1 MSDTEQSETGKT
13 EALENEVKTE
23 APATGNATDTAEVE
37 RLRKEK
43 EQAEMRARQL
53 QNQLDAKAKEE
64 EEAKAKEL
72 EKNQEFK
79 TLAEQEK
86 AKREELEARIAEE
99 ERQKELKELSDKTLA
114 DYSNETREL
123 AKELGLNLSDTS
135 DEAVTEFKAKLDAAQ
150 ARVGGQ
156 KVTANNGNQP
166 TTTGEEPTGADLFV
180 ILNDPVKRDE
190 YYRKYKPL
198 TASMMSDPQK

>member
-13 EALENEVKTE
+13 EALENKVETT
-23 APATGNATDTAEVE
+23 APAQGNAVDQAELE

-53 QNQLDAKAKEE
+53 QNQLAEKEKAE

-72 EKNQEFK
+72 EEKQEYK
-79 TLAEQEK
+79 TLADQER
-86 AKREELEARIAEE
+86 AKREELEAKIAEE
-99 ERQKELKELSDKTLA
+99 ERQKELKELSDKTLS
-114 DYSNETREL
+114 DYSNETRDL
-123 AKELGLNLSDTS
+123 AKELGLSLNDTS
-135 DEAVTEFKAKLDAAQ
+135 DEAVQEFRAKLDAAQ

-166 TTTGEEPTGADLFV
+166 TTSGAEPTGADLYV

-190 YYRKYKPL
+190 YYRKYKPI
-198 TASMMSDPQK
+198 TASMMGGQPE